1 MLYLPTT
8 SNDATKLF
16 ALEYWLAQQNYP
28 STVFLLWSTRP
39 TIMLGKYQDALA
51 EVNLAFAER

>member
-16 ALEYWLAQQNYP
+16 ALEYWLAQQDYP
-28 STVFLLWSTRP
+28 STVFLLWSTRRRLCWEN
-39 TIMLGKYQDALA
+39 IKMH
-51 EVNLAFAER
+51 